1 MITKP
6 KLILDH
12 EAFSQLSEQLRREYT
27 NQSIHNAL
35 VTGGT
40 LFMKDDLCV
49 YWITGKAVSGIH
61 QN

>member
-1 MITKP
+1 MTPKP

-12 EAFSQLSEQLRREYT
+12 VAFCQLSEDLRREHT
-27 NQSIHNAL
+27 NKSIHNAL

-40 LFMKDDLCV
+40 LFMQDDLCV
-49 YWITGKAVSGIH
+49 YWITGKVVDSIH